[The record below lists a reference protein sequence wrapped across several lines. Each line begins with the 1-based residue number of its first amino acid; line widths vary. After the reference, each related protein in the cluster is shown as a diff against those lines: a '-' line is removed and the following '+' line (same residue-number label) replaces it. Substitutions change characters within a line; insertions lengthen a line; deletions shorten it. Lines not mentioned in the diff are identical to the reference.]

1 MGASQST
8 QGFPA
13 AAVDVA
19 FGRRPMR
26 NRGATA
32 EYQQLVEK
40 AQQCHE
46 QGRRTDTIEAV
57 EVDLARLYAY
67 AFRIHTI
74 GSFYATGKALKSH
87 PAENELTRAHVQ
99 RAIEQLDDLANQ
111 GMEPVPDD
119 FRAVLSS
126 FYRYHRGVERV
137 VDALSQAQSAS
148 GNRSLSPVAEN
159 FAAAMSKIQSGN
171 GIYLTQDTGASE
183 QASFVVPNLGIT
195 IVPLVYGDHHSWNLA
210 YLTPENLDVPN
221 HRHRFGVE
229 IHLGYKPIEGY
240 MVLGDSKAPVTEG
253 YALPVPPMTR
263 HGWINTFGETHHVP
277 FIFGSLMH
285 AGWGVFMDVEPR
297 PIPVD
302 DLETVDRGHWKM
314 GPAIFLER
322 EIANFSSSM
331 ASQRSILIPAAVM
344 DRNGSGGL
352 ELAIARANPAGFSY
366 PTDHYRAASVVRGN
380 GILEMGPVACEIR
393 PHDHFGVPAG
403 MTASMRQVG
412 EEPLVVLDAL
422 IRTF

>member
-1 MGASQST
+1 MNVVAGRQPMGN
-8 QGFPA
+8 
-13 AAVDVA
+13 
-19 FGRRPMR
+19 RPIS
-26 NRGATA
+26 A
-32 EYQQLVEK
+32 EYRRLVEK
-40 AQQCHE
+40 AQQSHE
-46 QGRRTDTIEAV
+46 QGRRTDTIEAT

-74 GSFYATGKALKSH
+74 GSFYATGEALKSH
-87 PAENELTRAHVQ
+87 LAENELTRVHLQ
-99 RAIEQLDDLANQ
+99 RAIEQLEDLANQ

-137 VDALSQAQSAS
+137 VDALSQAQSTS
-148 GNRSLSPVAEN
+148 RNHSLSPIAEH
-159 FAAAMSKIQSGN
+159 FAAAMSGIQSCN
-171 GIYLTQDTGASE
+171 GIYLTQDSGAPE

-240 MVLGDSKAPVTEG
+240 MVLGDCKAPVTEG
-253 YALPVPPMTR
+253 YALPVPSMTR
-263 HGWINTFGETHHVP
+263 HGWVNTFGETHHVP

-302 DLETVDRGHWKM
+302 DLETVDRSHWKM
-314 GPAIFLER
+314 GPTIFLER
-322 EIANFSSSM
+322 EINNFASSM

-366 PTDHYRAASVVRGN
+366 PIDHYRTASVVRGN
-380 GILEMGPVACEIR
+380 GILEIGPVACEIR

-403 MTASMRQVG
+403 MTAAMRQVG
-412 EEPLVVLDAL
+412 EEPLVALDAL

>member
-1 MGASQST
+1 MNVVAGHQPMGN
-8 QGFPA
+8 
-13 AAVDVA
+13 
-19 FGRRPMR
+19 RPIS
-26 NRGATA
+26 A
-32 EYQQLVEK
+32 EYRQLVEK
-40 AQQCHE
+40 AQQSHQ
-46 QGRRTDTIEAV
+46 QGRRTDTIETT
-57 EVDLARLYAY
+57 EMDLARLYAY

-74 GSFYATGKALKSH
+74 GSFYATGEALKSH
-87 PAENELTRAHVQ
+87 LAGNELTRAHLQ
-99 RAIEQLDDLANQ
+99 RAIEQLEDLANQ

-137 VDALSQAQSAS
+137 VDALSQARSTS
-148 GNRSLSPVAEN
+148 GNHSLSPIAGN
-159 FAAAMSKIQSGN
+159 FAAAMRGIQSCN
-171 GIYLTQDTGASE
+171 GIYLTQDTGAPV

-195 IVPLVYGDHHSWNLA
+195 IVPLVYGDNHSWNLA

-253 YALPVPPMTR
+253 YALPVPSMTR
-263 HGWINTFGETHHVP
+263 HGWINTFGEIHHVP

-285 AGWGVFMDVEPR
+285 AGWGVFMDVEPQ

-302 DLETVDRGHWKM
+302 ELETVDRGHWKM
-314 GPAIFLER
+314 GPTIFLER
-322 EIANFSSSM
+322 EIHNFASSM
-331 ASQRSILIPAAVM
+331 ASQRSVLIPAAVM

-352 ELAIARANPAGFSY
+352 ELAIARANPAGWSY
-366 PTDHYRAASVVRGN
+366 PIDHYRTASVVMGN
-380 GILEMGPVACEIR
+380 GILEIGPATCEIQ

-412 EEPLVVLDAL
+412 QEPLVVLDAL

>member
-1 MGASQST
+1 MGY
-8 QGFPA
+8 
-13 AAVDVA
+13 
-19 FGRRPMR
+19 RPVS
-26 NRGATA
+26 A
-32 EYQQLVEK
+32 EYRRLVEK
-40 AQQCHE
+40 AQQSHQ
-46 QGRRTDTIEAV
+46 QGRRTDTIEAA

-74 GSFYATGKALKSH
+74 GSFYATGEALKSH
-87 PAENELTRAHVQ
+87 LAENELTRAHLQ
-99 RAIEQLDDLANQ
+99 RAIEQLEDLANQ

-137 VDALSQAQSAS
+137 VDALSQAQSSS
-148 GNRSLSPVAEN
+148 GNHSLSPIAEH
-159 FAAAMSKIQSGN
+159 FAAAMSGIQSCN
-171 GIYLTQDTGASE
+171 GIYLTQDSGAPE

-240 MVLGDSKAPVTEG
+240 MVLGDCKAPVTEG

-263 HGWINTFGETHHVP
+263 HGWVNTFGKIHHVP

-297 PIPVD
+297 SIPVD
-302 DLETVDRGHWKM
+302 DLETVDRSHWKM
-314 GPAIFLER
+314 GPTIFLER
-322 EIANFSSSM
+322 EINNFASSM

-352 ELAIARANPAGFSY
+352 ELAITRANPAAFSY
-366 PTDHYRAASVVRGN
+366 PIDHYRTASVVRGN
-380 GILEMGPVACEIR
+380 GILEIGPVACEIQ

-422 IRTF
+422 IRTL